1 MMQLVQSRKRKE
13 AARDFIQTEV
23 EPEAAEVWTI
33 FYMKAVIVASTCSL
47 GTTFT
52 KQQQQSL

>member
-1 MMQLVQSRKRKE
+1 MQLVQSRKRKE
-13 AARDFIQTEV
+13 AVRDFIQTEM

-33 FYMKAVIVASTCSL
+33 FYMKTVTVASTCSL
-47 GTTFT
+47 VTTFT